1 MQNIKRFG
9 FQRLWLVLA
18 LVALVLPSLYAQ
30 RRITPVEQ
38 KNDKTQTVERKKAVE
53 ELLKKK
59 IEPSVLFGDS
69 AFTVE
74 EQIRKKDTI
83 KVIHKYPKLY
93 SVTVGVNIWD
103 PVMRAFGQ
111 KYGIADISAEMSFY
125 NRFSAL
131 MELGLGCANDTPD
144 DGNYTYYT
152 PMSFYGKLGASYN
165 FLYNGNPDYKFNA
178 GILFAGTFFDY
189 ELRDVRVSS
198 DYWGEEGTY
207 TMKGLSSRAFWGE
220 LVLGLKVKIVQN
232 FFMGWNFRYRLM
244 FGYKKNNNADVWYV
258 PGFGERDR
266 PLGASFSLYYNI
278 PLTKKKIDSKAEEI
292 ADEMA
297 KIPEKKEASE
307 KSESENI

>member
-1 MQNIKRFG
+1 MQSIKKYG
-9 FQRLWLVLA
+9 LLRLGLVFA
-18 LVALVLPSLYAQ
+18 LTALVLPSLCAQ

-38 KNDKTQTVERKKAVE
+38 KNMKTQTVEQKKAVE
-53 ELLKKK
+53 DLLKKN
-59 IEPSVLFGDS
+59 IEPSVVFGDS
-69 AFTVE
+69 AFAVE
-74 EQIRKKDTI
+74 DYAKKKDTV
-83 KVIHKYPKLY
+83 KVVHKYPKLY
-93 SVTVGVNIWD
+93 SVTVGINIWD

-125 NRFSAL
+125 NRISAL

-152 PMSFYGKLGASYN
+152 PLSIYGKLGASYN
-165 FLYNGNPDYKFNA
+165 FLYNGNSDYKFNA
-178 GILFAGTFFDY
+178 GILLAGTVFDY

-207 TMKGLSSRAFWGE
+207 TMKGLNSRAFWGE

-244 FGYKKNNNADVWYV
+244 FGYKKNSNADVWYI

-278 PLTKKKIDSKAEEI
+278 PLTKKKTDSKADEI
-292 ADEMA
+292 AEEMA
-297 KIPEKKEASE
+297 KIPMKNGTPD
-307 KSESENI
+307 KSESKK